1 MEVHQAGFPDTSQ
14 VPLEG
19 RALEEMER
27 RAQVVG
33 DPNNQDAQA
42 KAVEA
47 GLIKLDS
54 EASPPAVSW
63 LYSRWDP
70 TNKTEVT
77 DELLTPLTHEALLRR
92 FASVRKRI
100 SGETLLRCHTTRPLT
115 VGMQGETVVL
125 LVELA
130 TNNPDSQAM
139 HEAFQDLC
147 QLAMWRAPR
156 WRFSCRRGSSR
167 RQGEPLPT
175 SPRSSGGATDCSCN

>member
-1 MEVHQAGFPDTSQ
+1 M
-14 VPLEG
+14 
-19 RALEEMER
+19 EEMER

-47 GLIKLDS
+47 GLIRLDS
-54 EASPPAVSW
+54 EASPPVVSW

-70 TNKTEVT
+70 ANKAEVT

-92 FASVRKRI
+92 FASIRKRI

-147 QLAMWRAPR
+147 QLAMWRLICGRLRRDRIQRTPLAVQLQTWIQQAPGGTTSNQSQTP
-156 WRFSCRRGSSR
+156 WRS
-167 RQGEPLPT
+167 
-175 SPRSSGGATDCSCN
+175 D